1 MKMIQLRKYKFLSEY
16 VLKVFPAPFTG
27 ISSSGVRDVFG
38 RSRCRHRRSF
48 VRSLL

>member
-16 VLKVFPAPFTG
+16 FLKVFPRPFTG
-27 ISSSGVRDVFG
+27 TSSSGVRDVFG
-38 RSRCRHRRSF
+38 RSHCRHRRSF